1 MDEQMRRWHKS
12 IFVFI
17 CSFCLAV
24 QSSFAEGPSTKITA
38 DTLSYS
44 GGIYTAEG
52 NVVINHAN
60 TVLTSSAVTLDNNSG
75 ELRASGNVDLQD
87 GDNRLSSENL
97 FINLRTSFTSI
108 DRGKMFLKE
117 DNYHI
122 EGEKIE
128 RLSEDRYSIKRAVFT
143 TCDGDPPCWSFKGRN
158 INIHLNHFLTAQH
171 VSVSVKK
178 IPVLYLPYIALPI
191 IQDRQTGLL
200 IPRIGYNTG
209 EGLKVNNAFFWAIS
223 ESKDA
228 TIYADYYGEKGW
240 GGGLE
245 YRYVYSKD
253 TGGQFNGYYL
263 SDDQVKRN
271 RWDIKYQHRHLIA
284 EDLTAKLRVNHLND
298 ETLYKDISEDIG
310 ERVQRT
316 QDSDLYVSRRWDHL
330 SSHLWAQYTQ
340 NLDPAGDSAGIFQR
354 LPEVS
359 VNVMD
364 TRAGRL
370 PVYYNIVSSA
380 SRWEEEDVGLTRLHL
395 APALSARFSHKGF
408 VFIPRAGIEQTFYYY
423 DGDSA
428 PVNSNLY
435 ELGASLSAKFFRSFN
450 SDQGEVMHF
459 VEPVLSYEYAD
470 GDKSEAAGTR
480 LDLVEENVARNAVSF
495 AIINRVVSMNSNR
508 KFEPFYLRLAQ
519 LYYVNPDAP
528 GNPERRFSDT
538 RIEAILRMN
547 ETVSLDA
554 DTVYS
559 HDESDFISF
568 NSDLKITGDRSYLN
582 AGQRYSRDA
591 SIEFFT
597 AEAGIV
603 MDNISNT
610 VSIWYD
616 NNDHILRETNYTL
629 KYMEQ
634 CWGISF
640 SYKYRPDESQFSV
653 LLNLKGVGS
662 AGKL

>member
-38 DTLSYS
+38 DTLSYF

-143 TCDGDPPCWSFKGRN
+143 TCDGDSPCWSFKGRN

-263 SDDQVKRN
+263 SDNELKRD
-271 RWDIKYQHRHLIA
+271 RWNIKYQHRQQIA
-284 EDLTAKLRVNHLND
+284 EDFSAKLRVNHLND
-298 ETLYKDISEDIG
+298 ETLYKDISEDVG
-310 ERVQRT
+310 ERLQRT
-316 QDSDLYVSRRWDHL
+316 QDSDLYVSRRWEHL
-330 SSHLWAQYTQ
+330 SSHIWAQYTQ
-340 NLDPAGDSAGIFQR
+340 NLSGDSAGIYQR
-354 LPEVS
+354 LPGVG
-359 VNVMD
+359 VKVMD
-364 TRAGRL
+364 TRVGML
-370 PVYYNIVSSA
+370 PVYYNLSSSA
-380 SRWEEEDVGLTRLHL
+380 SRWEEEDVGLTRLFI

-408 VFIPRAGIEQTFYYY
+408 VFIPKAGIKQTFYYY
-423 DGDSA
+423 DGDTA

-435 ELGASLSAKFFRSFN
+435 ELGASLSAKVFRSFN
-450 SDQGEVMHF
+450 TGHGELLHF
-459 VEPVLSYEYAD
+459 VEPVLAYEYAD
-470 GDKSEAAGTR
+470 GDKPEAGGKK
-480 LDLVEENVARNAVSF
+480 LDLVEENGEKNAVSF
-495 AIINRVVSMNSNR
+495 SIINRVVSMHSDR
-508 KFEPFYLRLAQ
+508 RFEPFYLRLTQ
-519 LYYVNPDAP
+519 LYYVNPDGS
-528 GNPERRFSDT
+528 GNLNRRFSDT
-538 RIEAILRMN
+538 RIEAILRLN
-547 ETVSLDA
+547 ETVSVDA
-554 DTVYS
+554 DTKYS
-559 HDESDFISF
+559 HDDSDFVSF
-568 NSDLKITGDRSYLN
+568 NTDVKVTGDSSYFN
-582 AGQRYSRDA
+582 VGQRYSRKE
-591 SIEFFT
+591 SIEFLT
-597 AEAGIV
+597 AEAGIEK
-603 MDNISNT
+603 NRINT
-610 VSIWYD
+610 SIGIWYD
-616 NNDHILRETNYTL
+616 NKDHVMRETNYTIR
-629 KYMEQ
+629 YGEQ
-634 CWGISF
+634 CWGVSF
-640 SYKYRPDESQFSV
+640 SYKYRPDEQQFSV
-653 LLNLKGVGS
+653 LLTLKGVGS
-662 AGKL
+662 VGKM